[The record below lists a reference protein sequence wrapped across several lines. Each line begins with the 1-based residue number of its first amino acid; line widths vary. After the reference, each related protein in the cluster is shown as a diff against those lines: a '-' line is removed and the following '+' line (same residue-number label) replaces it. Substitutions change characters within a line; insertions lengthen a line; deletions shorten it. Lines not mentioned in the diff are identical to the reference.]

1 MEKRKVI
8 IDCDPGI
15 DDSLAILL
23 ALNSDELE
31 VLGLTI
37 TSGNVPARMG
47 AKNALKTLQI
57 ANRLDIPVYVGEEFP
72 LQRKLIT
79 AQDTHG
85 EDGIGENFYDDVK
98 GEILEDGV
106 DFIIDTLSEGGKA
119 EQKDGIISY
128 YGSKWDRKQSKPKTE
143 YRLYT
148 AEGSYYTITKIEYD
162 FAVYM
167 MEKSA

>member
-23 ALNSDELE
+23 ALASDELE

-37 TSGNVPARMG
+37 TSGNVPAVLG

-57 ANRLDIPVYVGEEFP
+57 ASRLDIPVYVGEKLP
-72 LQRKLIT
+72 LKRELVT

-85 EDGIGENFYDDVK
+85 EDGIGENFYDDVE

-106 DFIIDTLSEGGKA
+106 GFIIDTLKNNL
-119 EQKDGIISY
+119 
-128 YGSKWDRKQSKPKTE
+128 SKSIHSTLNDDAFLNLSNELNQLKNYCETF
-143 YRLYT
+143 
-148 AEGSYYTITKIEYD
+148 TKNL
-162 FAVYM
+162 
-167 MEKSA
+167 